1 MWSTI
6 RNVARRTLHGSR
18 RDDFESRLDD
28 ELRAHVEAE
37 TDDLVRAGVP
47 RDEAKRRAMAAFGGF
62 DRWREEA
69 RETRVGH
76 RLEIL
81 GHDLKLAIR
90 GLRHSPSYTA
100 PAVATIAL
108 GIAALATITTLA
120 YDVLLRPLP
129 YAEPTRLVAV
139 YERNVPRKGDRNVV
153 SAVAFL
159 AWRERSRA
167 MDSVTGLT
175 PDTRVWTTNAGAER
189 VSGALVSAGF
199 FTMLGVHPEI

>member
-1 MWSTI
+1 MWSAI
-6 RNVARRTLHGSR
+6 QNLARHIVRGSR

-37 TDDLVRAGVP
+37 TEDLVHAGVP
-47 RDEAKRRAMAAFGGF
+47 RDEAKRPAMAAFGGF

-81 GHDLKLAIR
+81 VHDLKLAVR
-90 GLRHSPSYTA
+90 GLRHSPSYTV

-129 YAEPTRLVAV
+129 YAEPSRLV
-139 YERNVPRKGDRNVV
+139 
-153 SAVAFL
+153 
-159 AWRERSRA
+159 
-167 MDSVTGLT
+167 
-175 PDTRVWTTNAGAER
+175 
-189 VSGALVSAGF
+189 
-199 FTMLGVHPEI
+199 